1 MPLSEISASVLY
13 VICANL
19 NIKQVLILIL
29 FNFQYAWKIGG
40 SFDEKKNKKLKEKA
54 KFAERKPR
62 VAERARE
69 RQTERNLPQSAAAAR
84 LRQLFSDARKNKYTA
99 ESKSAHKST
108 LKNFRQK
115 KTINREK
122 KL

>member
-1 MPLSEISASVLY
+1 MT
-13 VICANL
+13 
-19 NIKQVLILIL
+19 KK
-29 FNFQYAWKIGG
+29 KI
-40 SFDEKKNKKLKEKA
+40 KLKEKA